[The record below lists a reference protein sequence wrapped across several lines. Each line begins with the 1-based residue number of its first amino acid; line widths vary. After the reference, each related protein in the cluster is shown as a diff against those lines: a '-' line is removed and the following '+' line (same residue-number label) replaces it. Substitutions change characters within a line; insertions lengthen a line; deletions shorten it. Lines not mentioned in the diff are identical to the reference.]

1 VNTVAENPASDLEG
15 IGDAQGDFQATIVE
29 LAELLAGMPEP
40 LGDVA
45 CDGLREKHPHGHE
58 VAAQDTPRALEV
70 LRGVEGGGRIGRRPV
85 PSHDLMRAF
94 RFRLISSAVANWL
107 RWERRER

>member
-1 VNTVAENPASDLEG
+1 MHAIAENPASDLEG

-58 VAAQDTPRALEV
+58 VAAQDAPRALEV
-70 LRGVEGGGRIGRRPV
+70 LLASKVAGKDREKT
-85 PSHDLMRAF
+85 RA
-94 RFRLISSAVANWL
+94 LA
-107 RWERRER
+107 